1 MVERADVV
9 VVGGGLAGMIA
20 AIECAKVGLDVRVIS
35 DPVRHGSIRSGQLG
49 EITGVDFGA
58 ESFASQDEISQL
70 CAELGIETET
80 LLPRHT
86 LLNTGLVTAS
96 IPATVVA
103 GIPGEPFTAE
113 LSAFAPRAKLR
124 AYADRVMPVL
134 KIGEAHNLG
143 SLVRQRLGS
152 RIVEGFTD
160 PYCRAVFGLPAIQVE
175 LTRAAPHMNSTM
187 TSLGT
192 LSGAA
197 LALSERP
204 ESAERVVGGLQSLFD
219 AVRARAENYAVRFE
233 PANVSEFH
241 RVDDEWRVHIDTSDG
256 QAPREL
262 RTHTVIAAV
271 DPRTVGRPIDARVAQ
286 TAREV
291 RVVTAIVSSGQAPRA
306 TGILWADDE
315 ALVSAAVP
323 SMRSRHLSAQL
334 QSSHEILRVVTRDVD
349 VDPERTVRDAA
360 DLLAMEPVSIHHL
373 DSESWT
379 VLRPWV
385 GLEDPEPE
393 EVHADETGTLEW
405 VGQWAAGSGLARVAR
420 HAHKA
425 AHRIRTRALELK
437 LNANA

>member
-20 AIECAKVGLDVRVIS
+20 AIECAKVGLDVRLVS
-35 DPVRHGSIRSGQLG
+35 DPELGGSVRSGQLG
-49 EITGVDFGA
+49 EIAGVDFGA
-58 ESFASQDEISQL
+58 ESFTAEDEISQL

-80 LLPRHT
+80 LRPRHT
-86 LLNTGLVTAS
+86 LLNTGLVTAP
-96 IPATVVA
+96 IPSTVVA
-103 GIPGEPFTAE
+103 GIPGEPFAPE

-124 AYADRVMPVL
+124 AYSDRVMPVL

-143 SLVRQRLGS
+143 ALVRQRLGP
-152 RIVEGFTD
+152 RIAERFTD
-160 PYCRAVFGLPAIQVE
+160 PYCRAVFGLPANQVE
-175 LTRAAPHMNSTM
+175 LTRAAPRMNSTM

-204 ESAERVVGGLQSLFD
+204 ESAERVIGGLQSLVD
-219 AVRARAENYAVRFE
+219 AVRARAENYAVNFE
-233 PANVSEFH
+233 AARVSEVH
-241 RVDDEWRVHIDTSDG
+241 RIDDEWRVRIDASPG
-256 QAPREL
+256 RAPREL
-262 RTHTVIAAV
+262 CAHAVIAAV
-271 DPRTVGRPIDARVAQ
+271 DPRTVGRPIDPRIAE

-291 RVVTAIVSSGQAPRA
+291 RVLTAIVSSGQAPRA

-323 SMRSRHLSAQL
+323 SMRSRHLSEQL
-334 QSSHEILRVVTRDVD
+334 QPTQDILRVVSRDVD

-360 DLLAMEPVSIHHL
+360 ALLAMESVSIRYL
-373 DSESWT
+373 DIESWA

-385 GLEDPEPE
+385 GIDDPEPE
-393 EVHADETGTLEW
+393 GIHADETGTLEW

-420 HAHKA
+420 HAHEA

-437 LNANA
+437 LNASA